1 MLRLTVCNHKGGT
14 GKTTSTIHLAAAL
27 GLSGY
32 RVLVVDLDPQGFLT
46 QMMGIPEPGEKR
58 SSLLLFDEEVDMSQ
72 LPVVPVSG
80 FDILPASGLL
90 TGRQRKLNRP
100 IDVLWIKEALDQPID
115 YDVLLFDTAAAVT
128 VYSLSALVASQYAVI
143 PVTPE
148 YQPVYGA
155 EQTFQ
160 TIKTVQKKL
169 NPSLHDP
176 WMLLTKVDGRVRS
189 HHQYRHYLRTKYENL
204 VLQGIVRTC
213 ASLAVSHPDHSTTF
227 DTDPG
232 ARGAID
238 YANVVEEVIRR
249 VTADKPDLLPTAE
262 ESEEEAEAG
271 PWQNVGQMT
280 V

>member
-46 QMMGIPEPGEKR
+46 QMMGIAEPGEKR
-58 SSLLLFDEEVDMSQ
+58 SSLVLFDEDVDMSQ
-72 LPVVPVSG
+72 LPVVSVSG

-90 TGRQRKLNRP
+90 TARQRKLNRP

-128 VYSLSALVASQYAVI
+128 VYSLSALVASQYAII

-169 NPSLHDP
+169 NPSLNDA

-189 HHQYRHYLRTKYENL
+189 HRKYRHYLRTKYDDL
-204 VLQGIVRTC
+204 VLQGIIRTC

-232 ARGAID
+232 ARGAVD
-238 YANVVEEVIRR
+238 YANVVEEIVRR
-249 VTADKPDLLPTAE
+249 VHALTPDLLSVST
-262 ESEEEAEAG
+262 EAEAPDG
-271 PWQNVGQMT
+271 DPWRSIDRLT

>member
-1 MLRLTVCNHKGGT
+1 LEQ
-14 GKTTSTIHLAAAL
+14 A
-27 GLSGY
+27 
-32 RVLVVDLDPQGFLT
+32 
-46 QMMGIPEPGEKR
+46 
-58 SSLLLFDEEVDMSQ
+58 
-72 LPVVPVSG
+72 
-80 FDILPASGLL
+80 
-90 TGRQRKLNRP
+90 
-100 IDVLWIKEALDQPID
+100 ID

-128 VYSLSALVASQYAVI
+128 VYSLSALVASQYAII

-189 HHQYRHYLRTKYENL
+189 HRKYRHYLRTKYEDS
-204 VLQGIVRTC
+204 VLQGIIRTC

-232 ARGAID
+232 ARGAVD
-238 YANVVEEVIRR
+238 YANVAEEVVRR
-249 VTADKPDLLPTAE
+249 VREQTPGLLPVPDEAA
-262 ESEEEAEAG
+262 SPNEEEGTWRSIDRLTA
-271 PWQNVGQMT
+271 
-280 V
+280 